1 MDTIINF
8 HFKRL
13 TKTLIFLLPC
23 FLCIYSQASLLPPL
37 PLIPDLLSFL
47 DLRLALIYPI
57 IQTFKDTITSD
68 PLGITSTWVG
78 SDVCNY
84 TGFYCDHPP
93 DNESAT
99 ALASIDL
106 NSFGLEAPT
115 LDGFLDRL
123 PDLALFHANSNKFS
137 GSLPGKLAKLPF
149 LYELD
154 VSNNKFSGP
163 FPQEIL
169 QMSGLSF
176 LDIRYNF
183 FSGPVPPQ
191 LFLLKLQI
199 LFLNN
204 NNFGQT
210 LPDTLG
216 STPAR
221 YITLANNKFTGPIPS
236 SIGKASATL
245 QEVLFLNNLLSGCLP
260 YELGFLKEATVIDAS
275 NNLLTGP
282 LPPSLGCLGK
292 IEQLNFAGNLLYGQ
306 VPEVLCAAGSLVKL
320 SLSNNYFTLVGPL
333 CKNLVDSGVLDVT
346 RNCIPNLPNQRS
358 AAECASFSSRPRTCP
373 RPSTFNTIPCKVK
386 PMSNPETRTKKNS
399 VTYSALERH
408 RVP

>member
-1 MDTIINF
+1 MDM
-8 HFKRL
+8 
-13 TKTLIFLLPC
+13 TKTLIFLLPF
-23 FLCIYSQASLLPPL
+23 FLCVYSQLLPPL

-47 DLRLALIYPI
+47 DIRLGLVYPI
-57 IQTFKDTITSD
+57 IQAFKDTITSD
-68 PLGITSTWVG
+68 PLGITGTWAG

-99 ALASIDL
+99 ALASVDL
-106 NSFGLEAPT
+106 NGFGLEAPT
-115 LDGFLDRL
+115 LDGFLDQL

-137 GSLPGKLAKLPF
+137 GSLPAKLAEIPF

-169 QMSGLSF
+169 QMNGLSF

-183 FSGPVPPQ
+183 FSGPLPSQ
-191 LFLLKLQI
+191 LFLLKLEI

-210 LPDTLG
+210 LPNTLG
-216 STPAR
+216 STTAR
-221 YITLANNKFTGPIPS
+221 YLTLANNKFTGPIPR
-236 SIGKASATL
+236 SIGMAAATL
-245 QEVLFLNNLLSGCLP
+245 QEVLFLNNLLTGCLP

-282 LPPSLGCLGK
+282 LPCSLGCLGK

-306 VPEVLCAAGSLVKL
+306 IPEVLCTVGSLVNL
-320 SLSNNYFTLVGPL
+320 SLSNNYFTKVGAL
-333 CKNLVDSGVLDVT
+333 CKRLVNSGVLDVT

-358 AAECASFSSRPRTCP
+358 AAECASFFSRPRNCP
-373 RPSTFNTIPCKVK
+373 RPSTFNIIPCKAK
-386 PMSNPETRTKKNS
+386 PPLMGNPQTRTKKNS
-399 VTYSALERH
+399 VAYGALERQS
-408 RVP
+408 VP